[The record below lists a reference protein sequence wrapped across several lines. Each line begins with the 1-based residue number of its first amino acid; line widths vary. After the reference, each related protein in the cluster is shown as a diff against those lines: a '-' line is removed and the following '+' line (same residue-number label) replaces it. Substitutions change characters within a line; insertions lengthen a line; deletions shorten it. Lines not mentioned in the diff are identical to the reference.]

1 MVQGPTLGGD
11 WAMDSAVAE
20 VLKADFTVSG
30 GQDHTVVLAADL
42 AAALGIEGIGGLGG
56 ENTGSG
62 DPVRLCFGLRSCPV
76 NLVVD
81 PGLAA
86 GTLRVAGQ
94 IARTLLLPAKGRLGI
109 YWSDPGHL
117 RLGPLIGVL
126 ISTTS
131 LASLRRRR
139 NQVYE
144 AFVRYGAEVGA
155 TIVFFTIN
163 GFKGGRSARRRTR
176 DGRGR
181 RPSQGHLAA
190 YRLQGG
196 RPVRVRT
203 PLPRVIYDRCFG
215 PGSRLQAIRLR
226 HLTRGLGITV
236 INQPVKITKLATY
249 QALRE
254 NRRLRAVVP
263 FAAPLSAQALKAAA
277 GRFPVLY
284 VKPDNLSRGW
294 GVFRV
299 RRHGTALLLERHPKK
314 GRRGRNRI
322 FATAEELLRWLP
334 KHSPYLLQEAVD
346 LATFMGN
353 RFDFRALMQKD
364 GRGRWQL
371 TGLVARIAPQRGV
384 VTSPRSGGMISPPLR
399 VLQAA
404 FGPEGGLAALETL
417 RDTCLQIARQ
427 MEKAFGL
434 CVELGIDIGITRD
447 GVPKLIEVNG
457 RPLKVSLDRLN
468 DPGANQR
475 IHRYPIYFAARL
487 DMGPEGSRGPAQA
500 AGADPAAGPGR
511 VAGPSQASGAVALG
525 GRPT

>member
-1 MVQGPTLGGD
+1 MLPASLPWWPPPARRPTASPTCWRPASACWGNWAWTSGWMRRAGHGSSRPTPSLSFSPGKGTGIPSCMPGTWPLHRGRRATRLDQMREGPMVQGPTLGGD

-86 GTLRVAGQ
+86 GTLRVGGQ

-294 GVFRV
+294 GVVRV
-299 RRHGTALLLERHPKK
+299 RRHGTPLLLERHPTK
-314 GRRGRNRI
+314 GRRGWNRI
-322 FATAEELLRWLP
+322 
-334 KHSPYLLQEAVD
+334 
-346 LATFMGN
+346 LAT
-353 RFDFRALMQKD
+353 
-364 GRGRWQL
+364 
-371 TGLVARIAPQRGV
+371 
-384 VTSPRSGGMISPPLR
+384 
-399 VLQAA
+399 
-404 FGPEGGLAALETL
+404 
-417 RDTCLQIARQ
+417 
-427 MEKAFGL
+427 
-434 CVELGIDIGITRD
+434 
-447 GVPKLIEVNG
+447 
-457 RPLKVSLDRLN
+457 
-468 DPGANQR
+468 
-475 IHRYPIYFAARL
+475 
-487 DMGPEGSRGPAQA
+487 
-500 AGADPAAGPGR
+500 
-511 VAGPSQASGAVALG
+511 
-525 GRPT
+525 